1 MPGEERPHRFI
12 AIDSGTRTGR
22 PAPAQEEGQ
31 MYDKENS
38 VWDTTFRGKAPE
50 VGETA
55 ERKRTITQ
63 ADLDA
68 FAQTSGDYNPL
79 HFDDAF
85 VEDSTVFESRIAHGG
100 LIIGALSEVGAE
112 DLPGPGCVFLNVNW
126 RFMAPVYVPDEVTS
140 HIEVLEVRH
149 DKPIARLKT
158 SVTRSDGQVVL
169 EGEAMTYASPRKSLQ
184 NRG

>member
-1 MPGEERPHRFI
+1 
-12 AIDSGTRTGR
+12 
-22 PAPAQEEGQ
+22 

-38 VWDTTFRGKAPE
+38 IWNTTFRGKAPE

-55 ERKRTITQ
+55 ERRRTITQ
-63 ADLDA
+63 TDVDA
-68 FAQTSGDYNPL
+68 FAKTSGDYNPL

-100 LIIGALSEVGAE
+100 LIIGAISEVGAE

-126 RFMAPVYVPDEVTS
+126 RFIAPVYVPDEVTS

-169 EGEAMTYASPRKSLQ
+169 EGEAMTYTSPRKSLQ
-184 NRG
+184 NRADHRFP